1 DGDDDD
7 FGPDDDEDDGDE
19 GDFGPDGEEDDDS
32 EDDGGTDGGSGDEG
46 DGEASGIEITPL
58 PADAPEGL
66 DQVFAKQV
74 NVFGVKVYATGQ
86 TSDSDVLHAATIL
99 AEYLDNNED
108 GVVDDPAVL
117 EAMLNSRAGLV
128 MFRDQAESEAA
139 QEQYGELLFE
149 SGFGFQDLSG
159 EETRPGGA
167 ADGQFDAALEEV
179 LHLVTVYGYAQV
191 YPAAFGFS
199 ETSRL
204 TQAMD
209 IARGGHFE
217 EVPQQY
223 PAGAWFTY
231 DDETCDYGCM
241 AVEYFYWG
249 LTSILGGQE
258 FEGRL
263 DEIENEWRLNTRD
276 KMEATDTALFTLLTD
291 SGFQLPTVL
300 PDGNYRVLID
310 DDGGFPDDSEAG
322 GTGHSGETP
331 GVVTVSLP
339 SGDSDVTIQGNSL
352 VVTQDG
358 AEVSSIP
365 LAAVNTLM
373 IHGSSSADSLVI
385 DLRNG
390 GDLNL
395 QQISVMAGDGD
406 DRVTMLGVTS
416 GQTPIVSVSGE
427 GGHDLLIG
435 SSGDEQLDG
444 GDGNDTLIGGAGR
457 DELRGA
463 GGDDVLIGNGGNDTL
478 DGGSGNDFARGDA
491 GHDDLTAGSGTDV
504 LLGRAGNDTLRFT
517 SGIDAASGGAGRNVM
532 LEDTTS
538 VDAVPE
544 TGGAHLTVAIPDT
557 GGPVSLTIRN
567 GSLVVSQDGTIQR
580 RIMLAT
586 TETMTIV
593 GAAGDDHLDIDFGT
607 PGAAHLDSLTIDGQ
621 GGADQITLRGLAAT
635 LADSVFASGGT
646 GDDVIT
652 FDRQI
657 RQSVTV
663 NGGTGNDSIIT
674 AGGRD
679 VIHGGDGNDF
689 IDGGASR
696 DVIRGD
702 RGHDLI
708 FGRGG
713 SDRIYAGSGFDTV
726 NGNGGNDLI
735 LGNSGNDLLKGASG
749 NDRLIGHG
757 GDDIL
762 RGDAGDDT
770 LQAGDGH
777 DSLFGHAGNDA
788 LAAGNGNDLL
798 FGHAGDDSL
807 LAGDGDDLAA
817 GHAGRDIVLG
827 ESGNDV
833 VMGHGGQDVLS
844 GGDGTDDV
852 TGSETEIDEG
862 FTFVADWI
870 DGV

>member
-1 DGDDDD
+1 
-7 FGPDDDEDDGDE
+7 
-19 GDFGPDGEEDDDS
+19 
-32 EDDGGTDGGSGDEG
+32 
-46 DGEASGIEITPL
+46 
-58 PADAPEGL
+58 
-66 DQVFAKQV
+66 
-74 NVFGVKVYATGQ
+74 
-86 TSDSDVLHAATIL
+86 
-99 AEYLDNNED
+99 
-108 GVVDDPAVL
+108 
-117 EAMLNSRAGLV
+117 
-128 MFRDQAESEAA
+128 
-139 QEQYGELLFE
+139 
-149 SGFGFQDLSG
+149 
-159 EETRPGGA
+159 
-167 ADGQFDAALEEV
+167 
-179 LHLVTVYGYAQV
+179 
-191 YPAAFGFS
+191 
-199 ETSRL
+199 
-204 TQAMD
+204 MD

-223 PAGAWFTY
+223 PAEAWFTY

-263 DEIENEWRLNTRD
+263 EEIQDEWRLNTRD
-276 KMEATDTALFTLLTD
+276 RMEATDTALFALLTD
-291 SGFQLPTVL
+291 SQFRLPTVL
-300 PDGNYRVLID
+300 PDGNYRVAI
-310 DDGGFPDDSEAG
+310 DDGGELPEESETN

-331 GVVTVSLP
+331 GIVTVSLP
-339 SGDSDVTIQGNSL
+339 SGDSDITIQGTSL
-352 VVTQDG
+352 IVTQDG
-358 AEVSSIP
+358 EEVRSIP
-365 LAAVNTLM
+365 LEAVNTLM
-373 IHGSSSADSLVI
+373 IQGSSAADSLVI
-385 DLRNG
+385 DLRHG
-390 GDLNL
+390 AELNL
-395 QQISVMAGDGD
+395 QQISVRAGDGD
-406 DRVTMLGVTS
+406 DRVTFLGVTS
-416 GQTPIVSVSGE
+416 SQTPVVSVHGE

-435 SSGDEQLDG
+435 SAGSEQLDG
-444 GDGNDTLIGGAGR
+444 GDGHDTLIGGAGR
-457 DELRGA
+457 DELRGDA
-463 GGDDVLIGNGGNDTL
+463 GNDVLIGNGGNDTL
-478 DGGSGNDFARGDA
+478 DGGGGDDFVRGDA

-504 LLGRAGNDTLRFT
+504 LLGRTGNDTLRFT
-517 SGIDAASGGAGRNVM
+517 SGIDAASGGAGSNVM
-532 LEDTTS
+532 LQDSTS
-538 VDAVPE
+538 ADAAPE
-544 TGGAHLTVAIPDT
+544 TGDVHLTVAIPDT

-567 GSLVVSQDGTIQR
+567 GSLVVSQNGTVQR
-580 RIMLAT
+580 RIMLAA
-586 TETMTIV
+586 TETMTIT
-593 GAAGDDHLDIDFGT
+593 GAAGEDRMDIDFGT
-607 PGAAHLDSLTIDGQ
+607 PGAVHLDSLTIDGQ
-621 GGADQITLRGLAAT
+621 GGADQIRLRGLAAT
-635 LADSVFASGGT
+635 LADSILASGGA

-663 NGGTGNDSIIT
+663 HGGAGNDSITT

-696 DVIRGD
+696 DLIRGD
-702 RGHDLI
+702 RGHDRI

-713 SDRIYAGSGFDTV
+713 SDRIYGGSGFDTV

-777 DSLFGHAGNDA
+777 DTLFGHAGNDA
-788 LAAGNGNDLL
+788 LAAGNGDDLL

-807 LAGDGDDLAA
+807 LAGAGNDLAA
-817 GHAGRDIVLG
+817 GHAGQDIVLG

-833 VMGHGGQDVLS
+833 VTGHGGQDVLS
-844 GGDGTDDV
+844 GGDGTDVV